1 MQSRSC
7 ALLEKAAYLS
17 SMCPNVDDNI
27 YATARERRKLAIK
40 VMSTELDPT
49 LMSSS
54 ASKLRRIIE
63 GSFKPVVISG
73 DIDGVTSAALLGSVS
88 QNCKVIAVVNN
99 KDREI
104 YVHPDYATKRPD
116 NLLGLDVFS
125 PQFDNVS
132 NHIVLFGEKRL
143 SVPEVLQAFNDWDK
157 KVLSAADDPNR
168 LMAVPGIRGHTQA
181 GYSDADKIDSSKY
194 KYPLGTAQ
202 WLLALLEV
210 IGKSPKFYERLY
222 LPWLI
227 ANCDGG
233 VTSYRDYGY
242 NVEIWWST
250 MAAAVGSMSQSETIY
265 SMIRNMRPLD
275 YVNTV
280 HQLQREFQQ
289 TGEPIFD
296 DKLNLRN
303 SRLAGITDAFKWIHD
318 ISGWNDPIQGSIE
331 GMKEWITVSVNDNQH
346 GMVSLKPSEIIDPK
360 SDASRIRSSI
370 HALNANFYIG
380 GFGESGSR
388 FNWMGGWE

>member
-1 MQSRSC
+1 MP
-7 ALLEKAAYLS
+7 
-17 SMCPNVDDNI
+17 PNVDDYI

-40 VMSTELDPT
+40 VMSTELDPAEAT
-49 LMSSS
+49 SS
-54 ASKLRRIIE
+54 ASKLKRIIE
-63 GSFKPVVISG
+63 GSFRPVVISG
-73 DIDGVTSAALLGSVS
+73 DVDGVTSAALLGSVT
-88 QNCKVIAVVNN
+88 QNCKVVAVVNN
-99 KDREI
+99 KDREV
-104 YVHPDYATKRPD
+104 YVHPDYANERPN
-116 NLLGLDVFS
+116 NLLGLDLFS
-125 PQFDNVS
+125 PEFDNVS

-143 SVPEVLQAFNDWDK
+143 SVLPVRQAFNEWDRR
-157 KVLSAADDPNR
+157 VLSAAADPSR
-168 LMAVPGIRGHTQA
+168 LMAVPGITGHTQA
-181 GYSDADKIDSSKY
+181 GYSDAEKMDSSKY

-210 IGKSPKFYERLY
+210 IGKSPKFYERHY

-280 HQLQREFQQ
+280 HQLQREFQHA
-289 TGEPIFD
+289 GEPIFD

-303 SRLAGITDAFKWIHD
+303 SRMAGIKDAFEWIHD
-318 ISGWNDPIQGSIE
+318 VSGWSDPIHGSIP
-331 GMKEWITVSVNDNQH
+331 GMDKWITIAVDPKHH
-346 GMVSLKPSEIIDPK
+346 GTVSLKPSEISDPT
-360 SDASRIRSSI
+360 AAAARINTAAN
-370 HALNANFYIG
+370 ALNANFYIG
-380 GFGESGSR
+380 GETGSR
-388 FNWMGGWE
+388 FNWMGGWQ

>member
-1 MQSRSC
+1 MS
-7 ALLEKAAYLS
+7 
-17 SMCPNVDDNI
+17 PNVDDYI
-27 YATARERRKLAIK
+27 YATARDRRKLAIQ

-49 LMSSS
+49 LSKSS
-54 ASKLRRIIE
+54 ASKLKRIIE
-63 GSFKPVVISG
+63 GDFRPVVISG
-73 DIDGVTSAALLGSVS
+73 DIDGVTSAALLGSVT

-99 KDREI
+99 KDREV
-104 YVHPDYATKRPD
+104 YVHPDFASTRPN

-125 PQFDNVS
+125 PEFDNVS
-132 NHIVLFGEKRL
+132 NHIVLFGDKRL
-143 SVPEVLQAFNDWDK
+143 SVPAVLQAFNEWDA
-157 KVLSAADDPNR
+157 KVIKAANDPDR
-168 LMAVPGIRGHTQA
+168 LMAVPGIAGHTQA
-181 GYSDADKIDSSKY
+181 GYSDPEKVDSSKY

-210 IGKSPKFYERLY
+210 MGKSPKFYERQY

-250 MAAAVGSMSQSETIY
+250 MAAAVGSMSHSETIY

-280 HQLQREFQQ
+280 HQLQREFQFA
-289 TGEPIFD
+289 GEPVFD

-303 SRLAGITDAFKWIHD
+303 CSLNGIQSAFNWIFDVSGWSDPVQGGITGMDEWVTL
-318 ISGWNDPIQGSIE
+318 SVDP
-331 GMKEWITVSVNDNQH
+331 KNH
-346 GMVSLKPSEIIDPK
+346 GIVSLKPSEISDPEG
-360 SDASRIRSSI
+360 DAARIGTASS
-370 HALNANFYIG
+370 ALNANFYIG
-380 GFGESGSR
+380 GETGSR

>member
-1 MQSRSC
+1 MKGRILTVMS
-7 ALLEKAAYLS
+7 
-17 SMCPNVDDNI
+17 PNVDDHI

-40 VMSTELDPT
+40 VMSSELDPDLPT
-49 LMSSS
+49 SS
-54 ASKLRRIIE
+54 ASKLKRITE
-63 GSFKPVVISG
+63 GPFRPVIISG
-73 DIDGVTSAALLGSVS
+73 DVDGVTSAALLGSVT

-99 KDREI
+99 KDREV
-104 YVHPDYATKRPD
+104 YVHPEFASKRPD

-125 PQFDNVS
+125 PEFDNVS
-132 NHIVLFGEKRL
+132 NHIVLFGDKRL
-143 SVPEVLQAFNDWDK
+143 SVPSVLQAFKDWDS
-157 KVLSAADDPNR
+157 KVLTAAANPDR
-168 LMAVPGIRGHTQA
+168 LMAVPGIVGHTQA

-210 IGKSPKFYERLY
+210 IGKSPKFYERHY
-222 LPWLI
+222 LPLLI

-280 HQLQREFQQ
+280 HQLQREFQFS
-289 TGEPIFD
+289 GEPMFD
-296 DKLNLRN
+296 DKLNLR
-303 SRLAGITDAFKWIHD
+303 SGRMPGIKTAFEWIHD
-318 ISGWNDPIQGSIE
+318 ISGWNDPVHGSIE
-331 GMKEWITVSVNDNQH
+331 NMDQWITINVNPDSH
-346 GMVSLKPSEIIDPK
+346 GIVSLKPSEITDPVV
-360 SDASRIRSSI
+360 DASRIDSASK
-370 HALNANFYIG
+370 ALNANFYIG
-380 GFGESGSR
+380 GETGSR
-388 FNWMGGWE
+388 FNWMGGW